1 MYGDGTVVEVSTRHG
16 IKVDFGYASSWIMSN
31 DLAVVDE
38 APDPS
43 RQPATD
49 GGSAAG
55 AGRGGGADEQVP
67 RQRMPDMRPD
77 IVKARRS
84 ILALKLGQV
93 LEEDVCNLSVGV
105 DDIQDALRQ
114 AIAGAIGG
122 TPQSVL
128 VEGAWGKGKTH
139 LLTLLAALAARAGL
153 ATSTVILDGEG
164 VSLSEPMGLMEAV
177 LGSLRYPG
185 EVVPGGIGRRLSI
198 LRGQALRLR
207 HLNNRIIEAL
217 LTLSPN
223 TFQSPE
229 AIEVLEDYFVMKLP
243 ASHAKVKLREIV
255 NRRIPL
261 PSMSARNVDARSARF
276 CELMTGWAACCAS
289 TNAAKGL
296 VVIFD
301 ELDAEWAMAKRP
313 ERRDSLLSK
322 LAELTR
328 QQKCPLLLAFGSAP
342 GADVGASDP
351 VGDVRDRIPWTEHI
365 EAPTPSLDQTR
376 ELGRRLQK
384 LYEDAYPGRVAG
396 VDQSSVQRW
405 IDNYAK
411 GHLDGLFPTP
421 RTFVRGTLER
431 LDLWL
436 ELDGRD
442 EHVEV

>member
-1 MYGDGTVVEVSTRHG
+1 MFGDGTVVEVSSYHG
-16 IKVDFGYASSWIMSN
+16 VKVDFGYASSWIMGD
-31 DLAVVDE
+31 DLAVTDE
-38 APDPS
+38 EPKRAPQTAS
-43 RQPATD
+43 
-49 GGSAAG
+49 
-55 AGRGGGADEQVP
+55 DEQLP
-67 RQRMPDMRPD
+67 RQRIPD
-77 IVKARRS
+77 IQPDVVKARRS

-93 LEEDVCNLSVGV
+93 LEEDVCHLSVGV
-105 DDIQDALRQ
+105 DDIQDTLSQTLAK
-114 AIAGAIGG
+114 AIAGK
-122 TPQSVL
+122 PQSIL
-128 VEGAWGKGKTH
+128 VEGAWGTGKTH

-185 EVVPGGIGRRLSI
+185 EVVPIGIGRRLSI

-207 HLNNRIIEAL
+207 HLNNRIVDAL
-217 LTLSPN
+217 LTLSPD
-223 TFQSPE
+223 TFRSPE
-229 AIEVLEDYFVMKLP
+229 AVEVLEDYFVMKLP
-243 ASHAKVKLREIV
+243 ASHARVKLREIV
-255 NRRIPL
+255 QNRILL
-261 PSMSARNVDARSARF
+261 PSMSARNVNARSGRL

-301 ELDAEWAMAKRP
+301 ELDAEWAMAKLP

-322 LAELTR
+322 LAELKR

-342 GADVGASDP
+342 GSDVGANDP
-351 VGDVRDRIPWTEHI
+351 VGDVHAHIPWTKHI
-365 EAPTPSLDQTR
+365 EAPTPSLGQMK

-384 LYEDAYPGRVAG
+384 LYESAYPDRVAG
-396 VDQSSVQRW
+396 LDPSSVQHW
-405 IDNYAK
+405 IKNFAK
-411 GHLDGLFPTP
+411 RHLAKLDPTP

-436 ELDGRD
+436 EIDGRD